1 MKIHKMWWDRSYM
14 ISMPYAEII
23 VGGTDVASMEDALEF
38 MEHHIS
44 FDVTQIHTEFSS
56 FI

>member
-23 VGGTDVASMEDALEF
+23 VGGTDVASMQDALEF

-44 FDVTQIHTEFSS
+44 FDVTQIHT
-56 FI
+56 